1 MRSIKFSDVVIFL
14 SIEKFSN
21 WIYILKQFQKEFS
34 LELKQIIHKGKI
46 FVLKYIEP
54 ILKVI
59 LKKKGWLDPLIK
71 SK

>member
-34 LELKQIIHKGKI
+34 LELKQIIYKGKI

-59 LKKKGWLDPLIK
+59 LKKKKVG
-71 SK
+71 

>member
-59 LKKKGWLDPLIK
+59 LKKKKVG
-71 SK
+71 